1 MNVRLNGPAF
11 YGGVLHDKEWL
22 GDDIQP
28 IEPDDIERSGRL
40 MYTASCMM
48 LVIGVLLRIGV
59 ILCL

>member
-1 MNVRLNGPAF
+1 MRLNGPAF

-59 ILCL
+59 MLCL